1 MSNSRPIVALIY
13 DFDNTLSTR
22 DMQEYS
28 IIPSFGMT
36 ASDFWDASDSLA
48 RQNHMDYI
56 LSTMMLMVTK
66 SREAGVPMTRD
77 SLIACGA
84 DIQLYQGVE
93 EWFGRINRYGDSV
106 GIEVRHYIIS
116 CGMRPMIEG
125 SVIGKEF
132 ANIFACDYVYDDN
145 GQPMWPAMAI
155 NYSGKIQFLFR
166 INKGIED
173 IREHTALN
181 MRTHHEDRPVPF
193 TNMIY
198 VGDGLTDIPSM
209 ALTRDCGGHSIGV
222 YKDVG
227 DAKYLVQEDRVDF
240 YVPADYRENSKMDRV
255 VRTLIDSININS
267 AVEALS
273 DSINK
278 VAEEE

>member
-1 MSNSRPIVALIY
+1 MSRPIVALIY

-28 IIPSFGMT
+28 IIPSLGMQ
-36 ASDFWDASDSLA
+36 AQQFWDMSDKLA
-48 RQNHMDYI
+48 RDNHMDYI
-56 LSTMMLMVTK
+56 LSTMMLMVDESK
-66 SREAGVPMTRD
+66 KAGVPLTRQ
-77 SLIACGA
+77 SMIESGA
-84 DIQLYQGVE
+84 DIQLYSGVE
-93 EWFGRINRYGDSV
+93 GWFDMINSYGDSV
-106 GIEVRHYIIS
+106 GIDVRHYIIS
-116 CGMRPMIEG
+116 CGLRPMIEG
-125 SVIGKEF
+125 SVIGSQF
-132 ANIFACDYVYDDN
+132 TNIFACDYVYN
-145 GQPMWPAMAI
+145 SAGEPLWPAMAI

-193 TNMIY
+193 SNMIY

-209 ALTRDCGGHSIGV
+209 ALTRDYGGHSIGV
-222 YKDVG
+222 YKDVD

-240 YVPADYRENSKMDRV
+240 YVPADYTEGSKMDRV
-255 VRTLIDSININS
+255 VRALIDSIKINS
-267 AVEALS
+267 AIVAMS

>member
-1 MSNSRPIVALIY
+1 MSRPIVALIY

-28 IIPSFGMT
+28 IIPSLGMQ
-36 ASDFWDASDSLA
+36 AHEFWDMSDKLA
-48 RQNHMDYI
+48 HDNHMDYI
-56 LSTMMLMVTK
+56 LSTMMLMVSESQK
-66 SREAGVPMTRD
+66 AGVELTRD
-77 SLIACGA
+77 SMIESGA
-84 DIQLYQGVE
+84 DIQLYGGVE
-93 EWFGRINRYGDSV
+93 GWFDMINSYGDSV
-106 GIEVRHYIIS
+106 GVEVRHYIIS
-116 CGMRPMIEG
+116 CGLRPMIEG
-125 SVIGKEF
+125 SVIGKQF
-132 ANIFACDYVYDDN
+132 TNIFACDYVYDDN
-145 GQPMWPAMAI
+145 GKPLWPAMAI

-193 TNMIY
+193 SNMIY

-209 ALTRDCGGHSIGV
+209 SLTRDYGGHSIGV
-222 YKDVG
+222 YKNVD

-240 YVPADYRENSKMDRV
+240 YVPADYTEGSKMDRV
-255 VRTLIDSININS
+255 IRALIDSIKINS
-267 AVEALS
+267 AIDAMS
-273 DSINK
+273 DNINK

>member
-1 MSNSRPIVALIY
+1 MTRPIVALIY

-28 IIPSFGMT
+28 IIPSLGME
-36 ASDFWDASDSLA
+36 AQQFWDMSDRLA
-48 RQNHMDYI
+48 RDNHMDYI
-56 LSTMMLMVTK
+56 LSTMMLMVTQSK
-66 SREAGVPMTRD
+66 IAGVPMTRD
-77 SLIACGA
+77 SLVACGG
-84 DIQLYQGVE
+84 DIQLYAGVE
-93 EWFGRINRYGDSV
+93 GWFDMINSYGDSMGV
-106 GIEVRHYIIS
+106 EVRHYIIS

-125 SVIGKEF
+125 SVIGDKF
-132 ANIFACDYVYDDN
+132 TNIFACDYVYDEL
-145 GQPMWPAMAI
+145 GCPLWPSMAI

-193 TNMIY
+193 ENMIY

-209 ALTRDCGGHSIGV
+209 TLTRDYGGHSIGV
-222 YKDVG
+222 YKDVD

-240 YVPADYRENSKMDRV
+240 YVPADYTEGSQMDRV
-255 VRTLIDSININS
+255 VRALIDSIKTNS
-267 AVEALS
+267 KIDAMR

>member
-1 MSNSRPIVALIY
+1 MSRPIVALIY

-28 IIPSFGMT
+28 IIPSLGME
-36 ASDFWDASDSLA
+36 AQHFWDLSDKLA
-48 RQNHMDYI
+48 RDNHMDYI
-56 LSTMMLMVTK
+56 LSTMMLMVEESK
-66 SREAGVPMTRD
+66 KAGVPLTRD
-77 SLIACGA
+77 SMIECGA
-84 DIQLYQGVE
+84 DIQLYSGVE
-93 EWFGRINRYGDSV
+93 GWFDMINSYGDSV
-106 GIEVRHYIIS
+106 GVEVRHYIIS
-116 CGMRPMIEG
+116 CGLRPMIEG
-125 SVIGKEF
+125 SVIGSQF
-132 ANIFACDYVYDDN
+132 TNIFACDYVYN
-145 GQPMWPAMAI
+145 NSGEPLWPAMAI

-193 TNMIY
+193 SNMIY

-209 ALTRDCGGHSIGV
+209 ALTRDYGGHSIGV
-222 YKDVG
+222 YKDVD

-240 YVPADYRENSKMDRV
+240 YVPADYTEGSKMDRV
-255 VRTLIDSININS
+255 VRALIDSIKINS
-267 AVEALS
+267 AIEAMS